1 MLAFI
6 SDQESRRGMDTQN
19 SHKEGGQHRGRRAGN
34 ESTTRHDILV
44 AAKKDFAANGFRGT
58 TMRGIARRAG
68 CDARLVHYYFG
79 GKEELFS
86 AAIAETY
93 NQRGLLALLLASG
106 KQGGDVSGERFLNA
120 FLREIETPDF
130 GDSYLALVRELGTS
144 EQVRHIFE
152 RFIQEQIIDRIL
164 EHHTIDHARQRINAI
179 GTQILGLVMVRYIM
193 KTEPLASI
201 PIPQVAA
208 VIGPTL
214 DRYLYGKLPVPMQHE
229 DAPSPSAGKGR
240 R

>member
-1 MLAFI
+1 
-6 SDQESRRGMDTQN
+6 MDTQG
-19 SHKEGGQHRGRRAGN
+19 SHRGGGQRRGRPTGT

-58 TMRGIARRAG
+58 TIRGIAHRAG
-68 CDARLVHYYFG
+68 CNARLVHYYFG

-86 AAIAETY
+86 AAIRETY
-93 NQRGLLALLLASG
+93 NQRGLLSLLIASEE
-106 KQGGDVSGERFLNA
+106 QGRSVSGERFLNV

-130 GDSYLALVRELGTS
+130 GDSYLALVRELGTN

-164 EHHTIDHARQRINAI
+164 ERHTIDHARQRINAV
-179 GTQILGLVMVRYIM
+179 GTQVLGLVMVRYIM

-229 DAPSPSAGKGR
+229 NAPSSPAGHGR